1 MKITTTNTI
10 IGATIQLGAVS
21 GICVDAHFDKVDQ
34 IARNAHLMEDGS
46 VLCPGCYEDVQH
58 DRRTDHSPGAW
69 LRAVVPWS
77 PLHRCRLCP
86 SVEDA
91 PLVGPTVPPGD
102 VDTHVQGVSL
112 SHGGASPPEGTVE
125 PQLEE
130 SVFEPYR
137 GEGWADIILP
147 PPPPW
152 RATQEGP
159 AAPGN
164 TVEEYVERPRI
175 HPTMVC
181 DACWDTELVLSYEP
195 GEEGWYR
202 CHCGYLHKPHNVR
215 QEIAPCASG
224 ELPHGFSPV
233 SHM

>member
-1 MKITTTNTI
+1 MKITTTHI
-10 IGATIQLGAVS
+10 ITIQSGPVS
-21 GICVDAHFDKVDQ
+21 SPVASPQ
-34 IARNAHLMEDGS
+34 LLEIARNAHLMEDGS

-86 SVEDA
+86 P
-91 PLVGPTVPPGD
+91 PLVGPVMPPGD

-125 PQLEE
+125 AQLEE

-137 GEGWADIILP
+137 GEGWADVILP

-152 RATQEGP
+152 RAPEQGP
-159 AAPGN
+159 AAPGD
-164 TVEEYVERPRI
+164 TVSPGKIPVEEYVERPRI

-181 DACWDTELVLSYEP
+181 DACWDTELVLSHEP